1 MKRSGL
7 ALTITLLAI
16 SLTGCG
22 EAGPATYP
30 VSGTVTLDGQ
40 PLEKG
45 RIVFRDT
52 ERKISSA
59 GGPITNGEFSF
70 RSQSATMRVEIN
82 ARREIPGKFVSP
94 APGEKV
100 PLTEETIPARYN
112 KESELTKEVTEGENE
127 FKFELTS
134 K

>member
-22 EAGPATYP
+22 ESGPATYP

-40 PLEKG
+40 PLENG

-70 RSQSATMRVEIN
+70 RSQPATMRVEIN

-112 KESELTKEVTEGENE
+112 KKSEMTKEVTEGENTFE
-127 FKFELTS
+127 FALTS
-134 K
+134 E